1 MNARKIMTAPL
12 VALAAAFAL
21 SACGELS
28 QDGPKPFAM
37 EDEIRPYSGDVF
49 KGDQAL
55 YDKRLVDRTKTQD
68 DYLTVD
74 RWGK

>member
-1 MNARKIMTAPL
+1 MNARKITTAPL
-12 VALAAAFAL
+12 VALACAFAL
-21 SACGELS
+21 AACGELS

-55 YDKRLVDRTKTQD
+55 YEKTLVDRTKTQN
-68 DYLTVD
+68 DYLTVE
-74 RWGK
+74 RGSE

>member
-49 KGDQAL
+49 
-55 YDKRLVDRTKTQD
+55 
-68 DYLTVD
+68 
-74 RWGK
+74 